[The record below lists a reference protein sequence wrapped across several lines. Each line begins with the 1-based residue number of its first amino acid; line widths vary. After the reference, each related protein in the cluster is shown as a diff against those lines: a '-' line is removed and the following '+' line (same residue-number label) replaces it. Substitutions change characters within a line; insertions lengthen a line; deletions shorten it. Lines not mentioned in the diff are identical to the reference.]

1 MDISIV
7 SILIVALLVLM
18 AAAAA
23 PAIFSL
29 WRRGASAQP
38 ELELWNVMKRCGL
51 DLADTAGRER
61 ELGVAA
67 SLCVTC
73 PSLDACREWLAGEK
87 HGGLDAFCPNAAF
100 VASLGGG
107 WPRQR

>member
-18 AAAAA
+18 AAAAS
-23 PAIFSL
+23 PAIFAF
-29 WRRGASAQP
+29 WRKGLSAQA
-38 ELELWNVMKRCGL
+38 ELELWSVMQRCGIE
-51 DLADTAGRER
+51 LADTAGRER

-73 PSLDACREWLAGEK
+73 PGLDACREWLASGK
-87 HGGLDAFCPNAAF
+87 PDGFDAFCPNAGF
-100 VASLGGG
+100 IASLAGAQPQG
-107 WPRQR
+107 